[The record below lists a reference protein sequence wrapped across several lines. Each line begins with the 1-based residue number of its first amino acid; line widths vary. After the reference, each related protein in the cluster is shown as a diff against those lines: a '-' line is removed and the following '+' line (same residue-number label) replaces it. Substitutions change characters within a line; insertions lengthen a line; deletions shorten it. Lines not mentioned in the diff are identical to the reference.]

1 MKTMVT
7 EMKKQILFLLI
18 PAFLFVSCGKDFTSL
33 SPKSQRNVASF
44 YKSESDFRTAVN
56 GAYDALQLNGTYGKN
71 FVLMLEMR
79 ADNTENGGGASGLAA
94 SLEAIDKFNIVT
106 TAEEIEQ
113 TWSDSYK
120 GINRC
125 NRIIDNIDN
134 ADFDQNKRD
143 QYKGEALFIRSL
155 LYYDMAVIFGN
166 IPLKTDVTSTPNDK
180 VNQVSADQI
189 YSQIVGDLQTAI
201 GLLPATYSGDNIG
214 RATSWAAKSLLGK
227 VQLTMGSKTD
237 AATTLQDVVNN
248 GPYSLLSDYANLW
261 GPSNENNA
269 ESVFEVQFKA
279 GGIGEGSA
287 YTDMFTPLGTVGGVG
302 GGNAPQQVTTDIHNS
317 FENGDERFSV
327 SINDTAATSTGW
339 WVPKY
344 ASTPFGPLDA
354 GNNWYVMRYA
364 DVLLMLAEA
373 VGEPNGYQYIN
384 QVRDRAGL
392 GPVSAAEPGTYAEK
406 LLHERRVEFAF
417 EGQRWPDLL
426 RFGMAKQI
434 MAAQLGTSQD
444 QVHLLYP
451 IPQRE
456 IDVAP
461 DQMQQNSEFQ

>member
-1 MKTMVT
+1 MVT
-7 EMKKQILFLLI
+7 EMKKRILLLLI

-33 SPKSQRNVASF
+33 SPISERNVANF

-94 SLEAIDKFNIVT
+94 SLEAIDKFNIIT
-106 TAEEIEQ
+106 TSEEIEQ

-125 NRIIDNIDN
+125 NRIINNIDN
-134 ADFDQNKRD
+134 ANFSQDKMDQF
-143 QYKGEALFIRSL
+143 KGEALFIRSL

-166 IPLKTDVTSTPNDK
+166 VPLKTDITQTPND
-180 VNQVSADQI
+180 NISQVGSDQI
-189 YSQIVGDLQTAI
+189 YAQIVSDLNTAAD
-201 GLLPATYSGDNIG
+201 LLPPSYSGNDVG

-227 VQLTMGSKTD
+227 VLLTMGNKSQ
-237 AATTLQDVVNN
+237 AATVLQDVVDN
-248 GPYSLLSDYANLW
+248 GPYSLVQNYANLW
-261 GPSNENNA
+261 GPSNENNI

-287 YTDMFTPLGTVGGVG
+287 YTDMFTPLGTSGGVG
-302 GGNAPQQVTTDIHNS
+302 GGNAPQQVTTDIHDS
-317 FENGDERFSV
+317 YENNDQRFAA
-327 SINDTAATSTGW
+327 SIVDTATNPVNW

-344 ASTPFGPLDA
+344 ASSPFGPLDA
-354 GNNWYVMRYA
+354 DNNWYVMRYA

-384 QVRDRAGL
+384 EVRDRANL
-392 GPVSAAEPGTYAEK
+392 GPISSADPGTYDEK

-426 RFGMAKQI
+426 RFGMAKQV
-434 MAAQLGTSQD
+434 MAAQLGKTQD
-444 QVHLLYP
+444 QIHLLYP

-461 DQMQQNSEFQ
+461 DQMQQNPEYQ